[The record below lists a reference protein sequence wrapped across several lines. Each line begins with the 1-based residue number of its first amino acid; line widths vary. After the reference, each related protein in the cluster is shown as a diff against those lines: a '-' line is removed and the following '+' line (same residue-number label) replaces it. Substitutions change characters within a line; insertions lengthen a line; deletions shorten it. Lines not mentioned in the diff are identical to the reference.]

1 MPNTAMICLSLIGAL
16 TVAYVAIRLP
26 VVIAYRWIGGAS
38 RSEKRLMAKRLVA
51 LAELVSQGETEP
63 EELKALADELL
74 EDDLLVQ
81 IRLSLRQN

>member
-1 MPNTAMICLSLIGAL
+1 MPNTAMLSLSLIGAF

-26 VVIAYRWIGGAS
+26 VVVAYRWTGGAS
-38 RSEKRLMAKRLVA
+38 RSEKRSIVKKLVA

-81 IRLSLRQN
+81 IRLSLREN